1 MVTTINL
8 CQLVFSGRKR
18 EESKDPEQAVPLL
31 ESQDKELQEVEAHK
45 LEAGDGDAVKCP
57 EAKKAT
63 SVSLIKTVNRSM
75 DTFKG
80 ILVIFMTFS
89 HVDLCLMPLQE
100 QYYEK
105 GPHFIGNMASS
116 LCFLGFM
123 FAYGYSCD
131 LAYLSDFKKR
141 SSMERLVRLVRS
153 ASLPMVGAVICNC
166 AWGFECW
173 KAPITYEGMYDI
185 VTFQKV
191 LGNGPDFLVCFTVAL
206 MTMSCFRS
214 SINTY
219 LCPEATEFQQG
230 ACAFAMLAMPL
241 ALTYCIIPDCT
252 GSVKYLNYL
261 FECSVREQFAPN
273 LPALPHLFYFNL
285 GVLASRYAIGTE
297 EAMKFGAKLVWKKL
311 TAVSLALA
319 CFFLILHYPLAT
331 VWSGAYGNIQ
341 VKTTWGMITRG
352 FNEGPSFLWLVGNL
366 FPIYATLVACI
377 GIQVAVAQ
385 WPRVS
390 CLLNGLLGE
399 LQHLGA
405 NVLLYLICG
414 DVALSGLWRG
424 RMNQYPLDFHG
435 CAAMTLGLFGI
446 VRFVHYLGA
455 SSRL

>member
-8 CQLVFSGRKR
+8 CQFVFPGGMKSKSD
-18 EESKDPEQAVPLL
+18 ELKDPEQTVPLL
-31 ESQDKELQEVEAHK
+31 DPKDTEIQAV
-45 LEAGDGDAVKCP
+45 EAGDGDALKSKISHKSFPVV
-57 EAKKAT
+57 T
-63 SVSLIKTVNRSM
+63 TINRSL

-89 HVDLCLMPLQE
+89 HVDLCLMPMQE

-105 GPHFIGNMASS
+105 APHFVGNMASS

-141 SSMERLVRLVRS
+141 SPVDRLVRLVRS
-153 ASLPMVGAVICNC
+153 ATLPMVGAILCNC
-166 AWGFECW
+166 AWAFECW
-173 KAPITYEGMYDI
+173 KAPLTYEGLYDI

-191 LGNGPDFLVCFTVAL
+191 LGNGPDFLVSFTTAL
-206 MTMSCFRS
+206 VTMSCFRR
-214 SINTY
+214 SINTH
-219 LCPEATEFQQG
+219 LSPDATEFQQG
-230 ACAFAMLAMPL
+230 ACAFAMLATPL
-241 ALTYCIIPDCT
+241 ALTYCILPDCT
-252 GSVKYLNYL
+252 GSAKYLNYL
-261 FECSVREQFAPN
+261 FECGVRDSFAPN

-285 GVLASRYAIGTE
+285 GVLASRYATGTE
-297 EAMKFGAKLVWKKL
+297 EAMKVGGKLVWKKL
-311 TAVSLALA
+311 AALSLALA
-319 CFFLILHYPLAT
+319 CFFLILHYPLST

-352 FNEGPSFLWLVGNL
+352 FTGGPSFLWLVGNL
-366 FPIYATLVACI
+366 FPIYVLLASCI
-377 GIQVAVAQ
+377 GIQVAVAH
-385 WPRVS
+385 WPWVS
-390 CLLNGLLGE
+390 YVLTWLLGE
-399 LQHLGA
+399 LQHFGA

-435 CAAMTLGLFGI
+435 CLAMTVGLFVGI
-446 VRFVHYLGA
+446 RFLHYLGA

>member
-1 MVTTINL
+1 MLPGAKKSAKEDLN
-8 CQLVFSGRKR
+8 
-18 EESKDPEQAVPLL
+18 DPEQATPLLKDVDSGVKTLEAANQVVQGQSAEKGTPVPL
-31 ESQDKELQEVEAHK
+31 
-45 LEAGDGDAVKCP
+45 
-57 EAKKAT
+57 
-63 SVSLIKTVNRSM
+63 VSTINRSL

-89 HVDLCLMPLQE
+89 HVDLCLMPMQE
-100 QYYEK
+100 QYYEA

-131 LAYLSDFKKR
+131 MAYLSDFKKR
-141 SSMERLVRLVRS
+141 SAIERLVRLVRS
-153 ASLPMVGAVICNC
+153 ASLPIVGAIICNC

-173 KAPITYEGMYDI
+173 KAPLTYEGIYDI

-214 SINTY
+214 NINASFSS
-219 LCPEATEFQQG
+219 EATEWQQG
-230 ACAFAMLAMPL
+230 MCAFAMLAVPL
-241 ALTYCIIPDCT
+241 ALSFCILPDCT
-252 GSVKYLNYL
+252 GSSKYLNYL
-261 FECSVREQFAPN
+261 FECNVRAPFAPN

-285 GVLASRYAIGTE
+285 GMLAARYIRETE
-297 EAMKFGAKLVWKKL
+297 EAVKIGAKVVWKKL
-311 TAVSLALA
+311 AAMSLALA
-319 CFFLILHYPLAT
+319 CVLLILHYPLST
-331 VWSGAYGNIQ
+331 VWTWAYGNIQ
-341 VKTTWGMITRG
+341 LETKWGMITRG
-352 FNEGPSFLWLVGNL
+352 FSGGPSFLWLVGNL
-366 FPIYATLVACI
+366 FPIYIVLAACI
-377 GIQVAVAQ
+377 AIQVAMTQ
-385 WPRVS
+385 WSRVS
-390 CLLNGLLGE
+390 CALSWFIGE

-435 CAAMTLGLFGI
+435 AAAMTFGLFAGI
-446 VRFVHYLGA
+446 RFLHYLGA